1 MPKCKIILEPVQ
13 TKDRLYI
20 NGETLEADETTIAGL
35 IAAGVVIPIEEE
47 LRAKVENKEATEP
60 TTTRRK
66 RPNLTESE
74 EVV

>member
-1 MPKCKIILEPVQ
+1 MSKCKIILEPVQ
-13 TKDRLYI
+13 TKDRLYV

>member
-13 TKDRLYI
+13 TKDRLYV

>member
-13 TKDRLYI
+13 TKDRIYV

-47 LRAKVENKEATEP
+47 LRAKVESKEATEP

-66 RPNLTESE
+66 RSNLTESE

>member
-1 MPKCKIILEPVQ
+1 MSKCKIILEPVQ
-13 TKDRLYI
+13 TKDRLYV

-35 IAAGVVIPIEEE
+35 ITAGVVIPIEEE
-47 LRAKVENKEATEP
+47 LWAKVESKEATEP